1 MFCTFLAD
9 SPHVRPRAW
18 YPQNVYF
25 GLADASNAQ
34 PRCVEV
40 KKPVRKLPL
49 LILLTCALLLASCSR
64 GADPT
69 AVIDPTAEPT
79 PEQTAE
85 ATATPSG
92 SDPLP
97 TATRTTTAA
106 GTPTAPR
113 AAASA
118 TPSRSASPTAL
129 GTPLPTLTG
138 GENYR
143 DPQLRFSFMIPND
156 WTQVQAAGAEV
167 AFQAPAPS
175 GTIPATVNVVLEKL
189 PSASV
194 TLDEYDQAG
203 EANLKQQ
210 FPDYKSVSLT
220 KVSVDG
226 KPAYKRV
233 YTATIAGRVLQLQQV
248 YLIERDVAYLITCG
262 APQESFA
269 ANAAVF
275 DQISGTFKIGR

>member
-1 MFCTFLAD
+1 M
-9 SPHVRPRAW
+9 
-18 YPQNVYF
+18 
-25 GLADASNAQ
+25 
-34 PRCVEV
+34 
-40 KKPVRKLPL
+40 RKLPL

-64 GADPT
+64 GGNPT
-69 AVIDPTAEPT
+69 ATPEPTVEPT
-79 PEQTAE
+79 PEQTVEASPTTSGTGPA
-85 ATATPSG
+85 ATATRPTTASAA
-92 SDPLP
+92 
-97 TATRTTTAA
+97 TAT
-106 GTPTAPR
+106 GTRA

-118 TPSRSASPTAL
+118 SPARGSASPVAA
-129 GTPLPTLTG
+129 GTPLPTLSG
-138 GENYR
+138 GQTYR
-143 DPQLRFSFMIPND
+143 DPQVRFSFMIPEN

-210 FPDYKSVSLT
+210 FPDYKAVSLT

-233 YTATIAGRVLQLQQV
+233 YTATIAGRLLQLQQV
-248 YLIERDVAYLITCG
+248 YLIEKDTAYLITCG

-269 ANAAVF
+269 TNTAVF

>member
-1 MFCTFLAD
+1 
-9 SPHVRPRAW
+9 
-18 YPQNVYF
+18 
-25 GLADASNAQ
+25 
-34 PRCVEV
+34 
-40 KKPVRKLPL
+40 
-49 LILLTCALLLASCSR
+49 
-64 GADPT
+64 
-69 AVIDPTAEPT
+69 
-79 PEQTAE
+79 
-85 ATATPSG
+85 
-92 SDPLP
+92 
-97 TATRTTTAA
+97 
-106 GTPTAPR
+106 
-113 AAASA
+113 
-118 TPSRSASPTAL
+118 
-129 GTPLPTLTG
+129 
-138 GENYR
+138 
-143 DPQLRFSFMIPND
+143 MIPEN

-210 FPDYKSVSLT
+210 FPDYKAVSLT

-233 YTATIAGRVLQLQQV
+233 YTATIAGRLLQLQQV

-269 ANAAVF
+269 TSMAIF
-275 DQISGTFKIGR
+275 DQISGTFKTGR